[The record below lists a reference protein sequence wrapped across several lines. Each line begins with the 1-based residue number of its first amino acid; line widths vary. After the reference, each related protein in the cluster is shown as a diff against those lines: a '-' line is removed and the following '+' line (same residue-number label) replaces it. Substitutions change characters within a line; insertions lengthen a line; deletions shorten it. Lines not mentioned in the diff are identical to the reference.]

1 MMMTNYDESIKM
13 NQNPK
18 WLYIPDHSY
27 MVLITG
33 VLGSGKTNIL
43 LNLRKHQR
51 PDLDKIYLYVKDPY
65 ESKY

>member
-1 MMMTNYDESIKM
+1 MMTNYDESIKM

-33 VLGSGKTNIL
+33 VSGSGKTNIL